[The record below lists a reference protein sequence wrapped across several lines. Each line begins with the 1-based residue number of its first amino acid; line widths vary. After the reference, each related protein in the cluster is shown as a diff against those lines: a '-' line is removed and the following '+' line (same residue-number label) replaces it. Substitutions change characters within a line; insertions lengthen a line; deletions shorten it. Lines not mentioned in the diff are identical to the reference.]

1 MAETKKKAALTGE
14 QKAAAL
20 LISLG
25 PELAA
30 KIYQHLKE
38 ETVEQVT
45 LQIANLRKITPDEKD
60 SVMQEVLNI
69 AAAQEYISQGG
80 VEYAHEILE
89 KALGANKAM
98 EIINRLQGSLQMTP
112 FDYIKRTDPQQ
123 LLNFIQAE
131 HPQTIALILAHL
143 TPEHAA
149 IILGALPG
157 DVQVDVAT
165 RIAILDRAAPDVVM
179 EIERVLERRISS
191 IFTQEF
197 TAAGGVRSLAEVL
210 NRADRS
216 TEKAIMEKL
225 EESNPELAE
234 EVKRLMFVFDDLIN
248 LDNRTIQQVL
258 REVDAKD
265 LALALKGCKDEV
277 KEHILK
283 NMSTRAKAMILED
296 MEGTW
301 PCCCTKFVGA
311 RSLRMQHPH
320 GDLADVPTF
329 RRSDRATEPSCRCR

>member
-1 MAETKKKAALTGE
+1 MGEPKKSALTGE

-25 PELAA
+25 PELAS
-30 KIYQHLKE
+30 KVYQHLKE
-38 ETVEQVT
+38 ESVEQVT
-45 LQIANLRKITPDEKD
+45 LQIANLRKISPEEKD
-60 SVMQEVLNI
+60 AVMQEALNI
-69 AAAQEYISQGG
+69 SVAQEYISQGG
-80 VEYAHEILE
+80 VEYAHELLE

-143 TPEHAA
+143 NPEHAA
-149 IILGALPG
+149 TILGALPLE
-157 DVQVDVAT
+157 VQVDVAT

-179 EIERVLERRISS
+179 EIERVLERRISA

-225 EESNPELAE
+225 EESNPALAE
-234 EVKRLMFVFDDLIN
+234 EVKRLMFVFDDLIV
-248 LDNRTIQQVL
+248 LDNRTVQQIL

-265 LALALKGCKDEV
+265 LALALKGAKEEV
-277 KEHILK
+277 KEHLLK
-283 NMSTRAKAMILED
+283 NMSQRARAMITED
-296 MEGTW
+296 MDVMGPVRLKNAEEAQQKIINVVRQLEEQGEIVVARGGDEGAM
-301 PCCCTKFVGA
+301 V
-311 RSLRMQHPH
+311 
-320 GDLADVPTF
+320 
-329 RRSDRATEPSCRCR
+329 

>member
-1 MAETKKKAALTGE
+1 MAEAKKTALTGE

-25 PELAA
+25 PDLAA
-30 KIYQHLKE
+30 KVYQHLKE
-38 ETVEQVT
+38 ESVEQVT
-45 LQIANLRKITPDEKD
+45 LQIANLRKISPDEKD
-60 SVMQEVLNI
+60 AVIREALSI
-69 AAAQEYISQGG
+69 SAAQEYISQGG
-80 VEYAHEILE
+80 VEYAHELLE

-123 LLNFIQAE
+123 LLNFIQSE
-131 HPQTIALILAHL
+131 HPQTISLILAHL
-143 TPEHAA
+143 SPEHAA
-149 IILGALPG
+149 TILGALPI

-225 EESNPELAE
+225 EESNPTLAE
-234 EVKRLMFVFDDLIN
+234 EVKRLMFVFDDLIA
-248 LDNRTIQQVL
+248 LDNRTIQQIL

-265 LALALKGCKDEV
+265 LALALKGAKEEV
-277 KEHILK
+277 KEHLLK
-283 NMSTRAKAMILED
+283 NMSSRAKAMIVED
-296 MEGTW
+296 M
-301 PCCCTKFVGA
+301 
-311 RSLRMQHPH
+311 
-320 GDLADVPTF
+320 DVMGPV
-329 RRSDRATEPSCRCR
+329 RLKHAEEAQQKIINVVRQLEEMGEIVVSRGGEEESMI

>member
-1 MAETKKKAALTGE
+1 MADTKKKAALTGE

-248 LDNRTIQQVL
+248 LDNRTIQQIL

-283 NMSTRAKAMILED
+283 NMSSRAKAMIQED
-296 MEGTW
+296 MEVMG
-301 PCCCTKFVGA
+301 PVRLKHAEEAQQKIINVVRQLEEMGEIVVA
-311 RSLRMQHPH
+311 RGGEEEVMI
-320 GDLADVPTF
+320 
-329 RRSDRATEPSCRCR
+329 

>member
-30 KIYQHLKE
+30 KVYQHLKE

-123 LLNFIQAE
+123 LLNFIQSE

-143 TPEHAA
+143 TPDHAA
-149 IILGALPG
+149 TILGALPT
-157 DVQVDVAT
+157 DIQVDVAT

-225 EESNPELAE
+225 EEVNPELAE
-234 EVKRLMFVFDDLIN
+234 EVKRLMFVFDDLVA
-248 LDNRTIQQVL
+248 LDNRTIQQIL

-265 LALALKGCKDEV
+265 LALALKGAKEEV
-277 KEHILK
+277 KEHLLK
-283 NMSTRAKAMILED
+283 NMSSRAKAMIQED
-296 MEGTW
+296 MDVMGPVRLKHAEEAQQKIINVVRQLEEMGEI
-301 PCCCTKFVGA
+301 VVA
-311 RSLRMQHPH
+311 RGGEEEVMI
-320 GDLADVPTF
+320 
-329 RRSDRATEPSCRCR
+329 

>member
-1 MAETKKKAALTGE
+1 MSEPKKTALTGE

-25 PELAA
+25 PELAS
-30 KIYQHLKE
+30 KVYQHLKE
-38 ETVEQVT
+38 DSVEQVT
-45 LQIANLRKITPDEKD
+45 LQIANLRKISPEEKD
-60 SVMQEVLNI
+60 AVMREALDISV
-69 AAAQEYISQGG
+69 AQEYISQGG
-80 VEYAHEILE
+80 VEYAHELLE

-123 LLNFIQAE
+123 LLNFIQSE

-143 TPEHAA
+143 NPENAA
-149 IILGALPG
+149 TILGALPLE
-157 DVQVDVAT
+157 VQVDVAT

-179 EIERVLERRISS
+179 EIERVLERRISA

-225 EESNPELAE
+225 EESNPTLAE
-234 EVKRLMFVFDDLIN
+234 EVKRLMFVFDDLIV
-248 LDNRTIQQVL
+248 LDNRTVQQIL

-265 LALALKGCKDEV
+265 LALALKGAKEEV
-277 KEHILK
+277 KEHLLK
-283 NMSTRAKAMILED
+283 NMSTRARAMIMED
-296 MEGTW
+296 MEVMG
-301 PCCCTKFVGA
+301 PVRLKNAEEAQQKIINVVRQLEEQGEIVVARGGDEGA
-311 RSLRMQHPH
+311 M
-320 GDLADVPTF
+320 V
-329 RRSDRATEPSCRCR
+329 

>member
-1 MAETKKKAALTGE
+1 MSEPKKTALTGE

-25 PELAA
+25 PELAS
-30 KIYQHLKE
+30 KVYQHLKE
-38 ETVEQVT
+38 DSVEQVT
-45 LQIANLRKITPDEKD
+45 LQIANLRKISPEEKD
-60 SVMQEVLNI
+60 AVMREALDISV
-69 AAAQEYISQGG
+69 AQEYISQGG
-80 VEYAHEILE
+80 VEYAHELLE

-123 LLNFIQAE
+123 LLNFIQSE

-143 TPEHAA
+143 NPENAA
-149 IILGALPG
+149 TILGALPLE
-157 DVQVDVAT
+157 VQVDVAT

-179 EIERVLERRISS
+179 EIERVLERRISA

-225 EESNPELAE
+225 EESNPTLAE
-234 EVKRLMFVFDDLIN
+234 EVKRLMFVFDDLIV
-248 LDNRTIQQVL
+248 LDNRTVQQIL

-265 LALALKGCKDEV
+265 LALALKGAKEEV
-277 KEHILK
+277 KEHLLK
-283 NMSTRAKAMILED
+283 NMSNRARAMIIED
-296 MEGTW
+296 MEVMG
-301 PCCCTKFVGA
+301 PVRLKNAEEAQQKIINVVRQLEEQGEIVVARGGDEGA
-311 RSLRMQHPH
+311 M
-320 GDLADVPTF
+320 V
-329 RRSDRATEPSCRCR
+329 

>member
-1 MAETKKKAALTGE
+1 MAKPAKKATLTGE

-20 LISLG
+20 LITLG
-25 PELAA
+25 PELSARV
-30 KIYQHLKE
+30 YQHLKD
-38 ETVEQVT
+38 ETVEQIT
-45 LQIANLRKITPDEKD
+45 LEIANLRKISPEERD
-60 SVMQEVLNI
+60 SVLEEVLNI
-69 AAAQEYISQGG
+69 AAAQDYIAQGG

-89 KALGANKAM
+89 KAVGANKAM

-143 TPEHAA
+143 PPENASM
-149 IILGALPG
+149 ILGALPT
-157 DVQVDVAT
+157 DIRAEVAM

-197 TAAGGVRSLAEVL
+197 TAAGGVRALAEVL

-225 EESNPELAE
+225 EETNPELAD

-248 LDNRTIQQVL
+248 LDDRTIQQVL

-265 LALALKGCKDEV
+265 LALALKGAKEEV
-277 KEHILK
+277 KNHILK
-283 NMSTRAKAMILED
+283 NMSSRAKAMILED
-296 MEGTW
+296 MEVMG
-301 PCCCTKFVGA
+301 PVRLKHAEEAQQKIINVVRQLEEMGEIVVS
-311 RSLRMQHPH
+311 RGGEEEVMI
-320 GDLADVPTF
+320 
-329 RRSDRATEPSCRCR
+329 

>member
-1 MAETKKKAALTGE
+1 MSEPKKTALTGE

-25 PELAA
+25 PELAS
-30 KIYQHLKE
+30 KVYQHLKE
-38 ETVEQVT
+38 DSVEQVT
-45 LQIANLRKITPDEKD
+45 LQIANLRKISPEEKD
-60 SVMQEVLNI
+60 AVMREALDISV
-69 AAAQEYISQGG
+69 AQEYISQGG
-80 VEYAHEILE
+80 VEYAHELLE

-98 EIINRLQGSLQMTP
+98 EIINRLQGSLKMTP

-123 LLNFIQAE
+123 LLNFIQSE

-143 TPEHAA
+143 NPENAA
-149 IILGALPG
+149 TILGALPLE
-157 DVQVDVAT
+157 VQVDVAT

-179 EIERVLERRISS
+179 EIERVLERRISA

-225 EESNPELAE
+225 EESNPTLAE
-234 EVKRLMFVFDDLIN
+234 EVKRLMFVFDDLIV
-248 LDNRTIQQVL
+248 LDNRTVQQIL

-265 LALALKGCKDEV
+265 LALALKGAKEEV
-277 KEHILK
+277 KEHLLK
-283 NMSTRAKAMILED
+283 NMSNRARAMIMED
-296 MEGTW
+296 MEVMG
-301 PCCCTKFVGA
+301 PVRLKNAEEAQQKIINVVRQLEEQGEIVVARGGDEGA
-311 RSLRMQHPH
+311 M
-320 GDLADVPTF
+320 V
-329 RRSDRATEPSCRCR
+329 

>member
-45 LQIANLRKITPDEKD
+45 LQIANLRKITPEEKD
-60 SVMQEVLNI
+60 AVMQEVLNI

-143 TPEHAA
+143 TSDHAA
-149 IILGALPG
+149 IILGALPT
-157 DVQVDVAT
+157 DIQVDVAT

-216 TEKAIMEKL
+216 TEKAIMERL
-225 EESNPELAE
+225 EEVNPELAE
-234 EVKRLMFVFDDLIN
+234 EVKRLMFVFDDLVA
-248 LDNRTIQQVL
+248 LDNRTIQQIL

-265 LALALKGCKDEV
+265 LALALKGAKEEV
-277 KEHILK
+277 KDHILK
-283 NMSTRAKAMILED
+283 NMSSRAKAMIQED
-296 MEGTW
+296 MDVMGPVRLKHAEEAQQKIINVVRQLEEMGEI
-301 PCCCTKFVGA
+301 VVA
-311 RSLRMQHPH
+311 RGGEEEVMI
-320 GDLADVPTF
+320 
-329 RRSDRATEPSCRCR
+329 

>member
-1 MAETKKKAALTGE
+1 MSEPKKTALTGE

-25 PELAA
+25 PELAS
-30 KIYQHLKE
+30 KVYQHLKE
-38 ETVEQVT
+38 DAVEQVT
-45 LQIANLRKITPDEKD
+45 LQIANLRKISPEEKD
-60 SVMQEVLNI
+60 AVMREALDISV
-69 AAAQEYISQGG
+69 AQEYISQGG
-80 VEYAHEILE
+80 VEYAHELLE

-123 LLNFIQAE
+123 LLNFIQSE

-143 TPEHAA
+143 PPENAA
-149 IILGALPG
+149 TILGALPLE
-157 DVQVDVAT
+157 VQVDVAT

-179 EIERVLERRISS
+179 EIERVLERRISA

-225 EESNPELAE
+225 EESNPTLAE
-234 EVKRLMFVFDDLIN
+234 EVKRLMFVFDDLIV
-248 LDNRTIQQVL
+248 LDNRTVQQIL

-265 LALALKGCKDEV
+265 LALALKGAKEEV
-277 KEHILK
+277 KEHLLK
-283 NMSTRAKAMILED
+283 NMSTRARAMIMED
-296 MEGTW
+296 MEVMG
-301 PCCCTKFVGA
+301 PVRLKNAEESQQKIINVVRQLEEQGEIVVARGGDEGA
-311 RSLRMQHPH
+311 M
-320 GDLADVPTF
+320 V
-329 RRSDRATEPSCRCR
+329 

>member
-1 MAETKKKAALTGE
+1 MGEPKKSSLTGE

-25 PELAA
+25 PDLAS
-30 KIYQHLKE
+30 KVYQHLKE
-38 ETVEQVT
+38 ESVEQVT
-45 LQIANLRKITPDEKD
+45 LQIANLRKISPEEKD
-60 SVMQEVLNI
+60 AVMQEALNI
-69 AAAQEYISQGG
+69 SVAQEYISQGG
-80 VEYAHEILE
+80 VEYAHELLE

-123 LLNFIQAE
+123 LLNFIQSE

-143 TPEHAA
+143 NPEHAA
-149 IILGALPG
+149 TILGALPLE
-157 DVQVDVAT
+157 VQVDVAT

-179 EIERVLERRISS
+179 EIERVLERRISA

-225 EESNPELAE
+225 EESNPTLAE
-234 EVKRLMFVFDDLIN
+234 EVKRLMFVFDDLIA
-248 LDNRTIQQVL
+248 LDNRTIQQIL

-265 LALALKGCKDEV
+265 LALALKGAKEEV
-277 KEHILK
+277 KEHLLK
-283 NMSTRAKAMILED
+283 NMSNRAKAMIIED
-296 MEGTW
+296 MEVMG
-301 PCCCTKFVGA
+301 PVRLKNAEEAQQKIINVVRQLEEQGEIVVARGGDEGA
-311 RSLRMQHPH
+311 M
-320 GDLADVPTF
+320 V
-329 RRSDRATEPSCRCR
+329 

>member
-1 MAETKKKAALTGE
+1 MGEPKKTALTGE

-25 PELAA
+25 PDLAS
-30 KIYQHLKE
+30 KVYQHLKE
-38 ETVEQVT
+38 ESVEQVT
-45 LQIANLRKITPDEKD
+45 LQIANLRKISPEEKD
-60 SVMQEVLNI
+60 AVLQEALNI
-69 AAAQEYISQGG
+69 SVAQEYISQGG
-80 VEYAHEILE
+80 VEYAHELLE

-123 LLNFIQAE
+123 LLNFIQSE

-143 TPEHAA
+143 NPEHAA
-149 IILGALPG
+149 TILGALPLE
-157 DVQVDVAT
+157 VQVDVAT

-179 EIERVLERRISS
+179 EIERVLERRISA

-225 EESNPELAE
+225 EESNPTLAE
-234 EVKRLMFVFDDLIN
+234 EVKRLMFVFDDLIV
-248 LDNRTIQQVL
+248 LDNRTVQQIL

-265 LALALKGCKDEV
+265 LALALKGAKEEV
-277 KEHILK
+277 KEHLLK
-283 NMSTRAKAMILED
+283 NMSNRAKAMIIED
-296 MEGTW
+296 MEVMG
-301 PCCCTKFVGA
+301 PVRLKNAEEAQQKIINVVRQLEEQGEIVVARGGDEGA
-311 RSLRMQHPH
+311 M
-320 GDLADVPTF
+320 V
-329 RRSDRATEPSCRCR
+329 

>member
-30 KIYQHLKE
+30 KVYQHLKE

-45 LQIANLRKITPDEKD
+45 LQIANLRKITPEEKD

-123 LLNFIQAE
+123 LLNFIQSE

-143 TPEHAA
+143 TPDHAA
-149 IILGALPG
+149 TILGALPA
-157 DVQVDVAT
+157 DIQVDVAT

-197 TAAGGVRSLAEVL
+197 TAAGGVRALAEVL

-225 EESNPELAE
+225 DEVNPELAE
-234 EVKRLMFVFDDLIN
+234 EVKRLMFVFDDLVA
-248 LDNRTIQQVL
+248 LDNRTIQQIL

-265 LALALKGCKDEV
+265 LALALKGAKEEV
-277 KEHILK
+277 KEHLLK
-283 NMSTRAKAMILED
+283 NMSSRAKAMIMED
-296 MEGTW
+296 MEVMG
-301 PCCCTKFVGA
+301 PVRLKHAEEAQQKIINVVRQLEEMGEIVVA
-311 RSLRMQHPH
+311 RGGEEEVMI
-320 GDLADVPTF
+320 
-329 RRSDRATEPSCRCR
+329 

>member
-1 MAETKKKAALTGE
+1 
-14 QKAAAL
+14 
-20 LISLG
+20 
-25 PELAA
+25 
-30 KIYQHLKE
+30 
-38 ETVEQVT
+38 
-45 LQIANLRKITPDEKD
+45 
-60 SVMQEVLNI
+60 
-69 AAAQEYISQGG
+69 
-80 VEYAHEILE
+80 
-89 KALGANKAM
+89 M

-123 LLNFIQAE
+123 LLNFIQSE

-143 TPEHAA
+143 TPDHAA
-149 IILGALPG
+149 TILGALPG

-265 LALALKGCKDEV
+265 LALALKGAKEEV
-277 KEHILK
+277 KEHLLK
-283 NMSTRAKAMILED
+283 NMSSRAKAMIVED
-296 MEGTW
+296 MEVMG
-301 PCCCTKFVGA
+301 PVRLKHAEEAQQKIVNVVRQLEEMGEIVVSRGGEEEA
-311 RSLRMQHPH
+311 MI
-320 GDLADVPTF
+320 
-329 RRSDRATEPSCRCR
+329 

>member
-1 MAETKKKAALTGE
+1 MSESKKTALTGE

-25 PELAA
+25 PELAS
-30 KIYQHLKE
+30 KVYQHLKE
-38 ETVEQVT
+38 DSVEQVT
-45 LQIANLRKITPDEKD
+45 LQIANLRKISPEEKD
-60 SVMQEVLNI
+60 AVMREALDISV
-69 AAAQEYISQGG
+69 AQEYISQGG
-80 VEYAHEILE
+80 VEYAHELLE

-123 LLNFIQAE
+123 LLNFIQSE

-143 TPEHAA
+143 NPENAA
-149 IILGALPG
+149 TILGALPLE
-157 DVQVDVAT
+157 VQVDVAT

-179 EIERVLERRISS
+179 EIERVLERRISA

-225 EESNPELAE
+225 EESNPTLAE
-234 EVKRLMFVFDDLIN
+234 EVKRLMFVFDDLIV
-248 LDNRTIQQVL
+248 LDNRTVQQIL

-265 LALALKGCKDEV
+265 LALALKGAKEEV
-277 KEHILK
+277 KEHLLK
-283 NMSTRAKAMILED
+283 NMSNRARAMIIED
-296 MEGTW
+296 MEVMG
-301 PCCCTKFVGA
+301 PVRLKNAEEAQQKIINVVRQLEEQGEIVVARGGDEGA
-311 RSLRMQHPH
+311 M
-320 GDLADVPTF
+320 V
-329 RRSDRATEPSCRCR
+329 